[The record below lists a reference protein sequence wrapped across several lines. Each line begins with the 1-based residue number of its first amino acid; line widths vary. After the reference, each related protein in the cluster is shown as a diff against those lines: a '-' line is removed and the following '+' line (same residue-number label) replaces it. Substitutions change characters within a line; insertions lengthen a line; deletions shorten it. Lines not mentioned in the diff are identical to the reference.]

1 MLLHEMLKE
10 IKDSAY
16 IKKITQDSV
25 TKKEGDF
32 KDSSDVL
39 TQDPL
44 AEKGEKILAA
54 MKKAYGEEKG
64 EQIFYA
70 SKNKGTISGVDV
82 SKDANSFSAAVEM
95 SKEYGKGTTVVDLTK
110 ATDSKTKDGSLDEMI
125 RNMAREK
132 ADVPHN
138 DDGTIRTP
146 QQAQLAYE
154 QWYKIIKSRY
164 KNDSRYSAEYGDSK
178 TKDKVMDCPNCK
190 NPLTYAGEENG
201 KTKYKCGLCGKK
213 FVSKDYKA
221 KDERIDRKF
230 IASCPACQE
239 MKKYGLSYEETH
251 SSHTPGKLL
260 VEVDGRER
268 EIPNPHIVRDSKTK
282 DDRSDERK
290 YCSRCKKLVEV
301 EGGLDRQGIYNKCM
315 ECGATIDSKTKDQS
329 TRLASLK
336 RQLEQAKRTG
346 GDQEYVKE
354 LEEEIVQLEKE
365 DQGRQTQDESK
376 PIVEIYPTGDP
387 FGRGFEAS
395 QSVDG
400 GKSWVYRG
408 DLGRQSREFWRTYC
422 QTKGYI
428 LRTRDAASKSLK
440 VKTKDAVLCG
450 GYKGFQIH
458 QVSDSKFTAF
468 TNFGSSQPG
477 VELIGNSIDDIK
489 NKIDQYDKKSQS
501 GNDYSEKEMNTRDSK
516 TKDESPAIG
525 KHSDVPDDQ
534 FNQEELQKGIEIEK
548 EHTDDPELAKQ
559 IAKDHLSEVRDYY
572 TRLIAMEAEA
582 KENKTENDLED
593 NQ

>member
-25 TKKEGDF
+25 TKKKGDF

-44 AEKGEKILAA
+44 TEKGEKIMSN
-54 MKKAYGEEKG
+54 MKEQYGEKKG
-64 EQIFYA
+64 EQVFYA
-70 SKNKGTISGVDV
+70 SKNKGTIEGV
-82 SKDANSFSAAVEM
+82 
-95 SKEYGKGTTVVDLTK
+95 
-110 ATDSKTKDGSLDEMI
+110 
-125 RNMAREK
+125 
-132 ADVPHN
+132 
-138 DDGTIRTP
+138 
-146 QQAQLAYE
+146 
-154 QWYKIIKSRY
+154 
-164 KNDSRYSAEYGDSK
+164 
-178 TKDKVMDCPNCK
+178 
-190 NPLTYAGEENG
+190 
-201 KTKYKCGLCGKK
+201 
-213 FVSKDYKA
+213 
-221 KDERIDRKF
+221 
-230 IASCPACQE
+230 
-239 MKKYGLSYEETH
+239 
-251 SSHTPGKLL
+251 
-260 VEVDGRER
+260 
-268 EIPNPHIVRDSKTK
+268 
-282 DDRSDERK
+282 
-290 YCSRCKKLVEV
+290 
-301 EGGLDRQGIYNKCM
+301 
-315 ECGATIDSKTKDQS
+315 DSKTKDQS

-422 QTKGYI
+422 QTKGYT

-450 GYKGFQIH
+450 YYKGFQIH